1 MYTNLSN
8 YFCMNL
14 CQRKKTFIKIL
25 KTKFIYQVIN
35 IAFWQIWHFD
45 VTGRVGLEISFIL
58 TQTKRRFDI

>member
-8 YFCMNL
+8 YFSMNL

-25 KTKFIYQVIN
+25 KTNFIYQVIN
-35 IAFWQIWHFD
+35 IGFWQIWHFD